1 MLDNII
7 YFSIKH
13 KLIIGMFTIAL
24 IIWGGWSTTR
34 LPIDA
39 VPDITNNQVQVI
51 TSSPSLAAQEV
62 ERLISFPVEIS
73 MANIPGIIEIRSM
86 SRFGLSVVTIVFTD
100 DTDIYWA
107 RQQVSERLKAATD
120 QIPKG
125 VGIPELGPIT
135 TGLGEIYQYV
145 LHPQKGFENKYS
157 AMELRTIQ
165 DWIVRRQMLGTK
177 GVADISSF
185 GGYLKQYEVTID
197 PEKLRSMNI
206 TIGEV
211 FAALETNNQNAGG
224 AYIDKLPNAYFIR
237 TEGLAGGLEDIKK
250 IVVRN
255 TTNGT
260 PVLIR
265 DVGIVQL
272 GHAIRYGALTRN
284 AEGEVVGGIVM
295 MLKGANSNEVI
306 KNVKVR
312 MEQIRKS
319 LPEGIEIE
327 AFLDRT
333 KLVDN
338 AIHTV
343 SKNLIEGALIVI
355 FVLVLLLGNFRAG
368 LVVASVIPLAMLF
381 AISMMNL
388 FGVSGNLMS
397 LGAIDFGLIV
407 DGAVI
412 IVEATLH
419 HITGRGYTHKL
430 SQEEMDTEVYDAA
443 SKIRSTAAF
452 GEIIILIVYLPLL
465 ALVGVEGK
473 MFKPMAQTVSFAIL
487 GAFILSLTYVPM
499 MSALCLSKTPEHK
512 KNISDRI
519 MDFFHRVYFPMR
531 EFALR
536 KKIIVVLSAF
546 LLFGGSLLLFLNMG
560 GEFIPTLDE
569 GDFAVETRVLMGS
582 SMQETINASLKAGEV
597 LKKHFPEV
605 KEVIGKIGSSEIPT
619 DPMPIEACDLMII
632 LKDKDEWTS
641 VRTKDEL
648 ANKMQE
654 VLEDEI
660 PGVSFGFQQP
670 IQMRFNEL
678 MTGARQDVA
687 IKIYGEDLDILTEQ
701 ANKLGRIV
709 APIKGAKDLYV
720 EKVTG
725 LPQIVVSFDRDKIA
739 QFGLNIDEMN
749 RIVKTA
755 FAGETTGL
763 VYEGERRFDMVVRLD
778 KVDRQSIDD
787 VRQIYVTTP
796 KGFQVPL
803 SQVANIE
810 FKVGPNQIQRD
821 DTKRRIIVAFNVR
834 GRDVESIVE
843 EIKAKA
849 DKQMKLPPGYFIT
862 YGGQFKNL
870 VEAKERLSIAVPIT
884 LGLIFILLYFTFG
897 SVKQSL
903 LIFTAIP
910 LSAIGG
916 VLALYLRNMPFS
928 ISAGVGFIALFG
940 VAVLNGI
947 VLIGEFNRLKNSGLN
962 DLYEI
967 VRKGTEIR
975 LRPVLMTALVA
986 SLGFLPM
993 ALSHGSGAEVQK
1005 PLATVVIGGLI
1016 SATLLTLLVLPILY
1030 IFSEKDF
1037 RKISPGAMTLLV
1049 PIFLFLSGP
1058 EAEAQTQSVPKAI
1071 TLEQAL
1077 QLAHEQ
1083 NNLIK
1088 SAQYEIDYN
1097 KALKGTATELN
1108 KTNATLMYGQYNSFY
1123 NDNNVTLSQDIPF
1136 PLVMHRQA
1144 QYYKAT
1150 SKRAEYNL
1158 AVTQNDLDYKIK
1170 VVYYNL
1176 RFAKSRMQLQ
1186 LKLDTLYANFLNAA
1200 ELRLKIGET
1209 NTLEKATAQ
1218 SQFYENRTYLTQVS
1232 ADVKIYETQ
1241 LQTLLNIGEPVT
1253 SVESSLDKRV
1263 LQLTEDTGA
1272 IASNP
1277 SLNYFRQQ
1285 VEVANADKVL
1295 QKARLLPDMNI
1306 GYFSQTL
1313 YGAEDYRN
1321 LSEVAGKGQRFQ
1333 GIMVG
1338 VSLPL
1343 WIKPQMSRIRATE
1356 ASVNAAE
1363 ASSKAY
1369 ERNLQGEYENAY
1381 QTYEKFKTSLEYYE
1395 TNVLPTAQVLESNAW
1410 KSYRSGNIGY
1420 LEFSQGIARAIAIE
1434 QGYLNILNQFNQSII
1449 FIEYLIGNK

>member
-1 MLDNII
+1 MLDKII

-13 KLIIGMFTIAL
+13 KLIVGMLTIAL
-24 IIWGGWSTTR
+24 IIWGCWSATR

-51 TSSPSLAAQEV
+51 TTSPSLAAQEV

-73 MANIPGIIEIRSM
+73 MANIPGIIEIRSI
-86 SRFGLSVVTIVFTD
+86 SRFGLSVVTIVFAD
-100 DTDIYWA
+100 DIDIYWA
-107 RQQVSERLKAATD
+107 RQQVSERLKAAIE

-125 VGIPELGPIT
+125 VGIPDLSPIT

-145 LHPQKGFENKYS
+145 LHPKKGYEKKYS

-185 GGYLKQYEVTID
+185 GGYLKQYEVAID

-250 IVVRN
+250 IVVKN

-260 PVLIR
+260 PVLMR

-272 GHAIRYGALTRN
+272 GHAIRYGAMTRN
-284 AEGEVVGGIVM
+284 DQGEAVGGIVM

-306 KNVKVR
+306 GNVKER
-312 MEQIRKS
+312 IEQISKS
-319 LPEGIEIE
+319 LPEGIEVE

-355 FVLVLLLGNFRAG
+355 FVLVLMLGNFRAG
-368 LVVASVIPLAMLF
+368 IVVASVIPLAMLF

-419 HITGRGYTHKL
+419 HITDRGLTHRL
-430 SQEEMDTEVYDAA
+430 SQDEMDSEVFDAA
-443 SKIRSTAAF
+443 SKIRSSAAF
-452 GEIIILIVYLPLL
+452 GEIIILIVYLPIL
-465 ALVGVEGK
+465 ALVGIEGK

-499 MSALCLSKTPEHK
+499 MSALCLSKKTEHK
-512 KNISDRI
+512 KNISDKI
-519 MDFFHRVYFPMR
+519 MEFFQNVYHPLL

-536 KKIIVVLSAF
+536 KKMVVALTAF
-546 LLFGGSLLLFLNMG
+546 LLFGGSLWLFLNMG

-582 SMQETINASLKAGEV
+582 SMQETINTALKAGEI
-597 LKKHFPEV
+597 LNKKFPEV
-605 KEVIGKIGSSEIPT
+605 KEVIGKVGSSEIPT

-641 VRTKDEL
+641 ASTRDEL

-654 VLEDEI
+654 VLENEL
-660 PGVSFGFQQP
+660 PGVNFGFQQP

-701 ANKLGRIV
+701 ANKLGKIV
-709 APIKGAKDLYV
+709 SPIEGAKDLYV

-749 RIVKTA
+749 RIIRTA
-755 FAGETTGL
+755 FAGEATGL

-778 KVDRQSIDD
+778 KVDRQNIDD

-796 KGFQVPL
+796 KGTQIPL

-843 EIKAKA
+843 EIKSKV

-870 VEAKERLSIAVPIT
+870 IEAKERLSIAVPIA
-884 LGLIFILLYFTFG
+884 LGLIFILLYFTFD
-897 SVKQSL
+897 SVKQSI

-916 VLALYLRNMPFS
+916 VLALNLRDMPFS

-947 VLIGEFNRLKNSGLN
+947 VLIGEFNRLKSSGLT

-993 ALSHGSGAEVQK
+993 ALSQGAGAEVQK

-1016 SATLLTLLVLPILY
+1016 SATLLTLLILPILY
-1030 IFSEKDF
+1030 IFSETGFK
-1037 RKISPGAMTLLV
+1037 RISPAAMTLLV
-1049 PIFLFLSGP
+1049 SVFLFLSGNN
-1058 EAEAQTQSVPKAI
+1058 AEAQTAPLSI
-1071 TLEQAL
+1071 SLEQAL
-1077 QLAHEQ
+1077 QMAHEQ
-1083 NNLIK
+1083 SNSIK
-1088 SAQYEIDYN
+1088 SAQYEVAYN
-1097 KALKGTATELN
+1097 KALKGTSTEIT

-1123 NDNNVTLSQDIPF
+1123 NDNNITLSQDIPF
-1136 PLVMHRQA
+1136 PVVMHRQA

-1150 SKRAEYNL
+1150 TKSAEYNL
-1158 AVTQNDLDYKIK
+1158 AVIQNDLDYKIK
-1170 VVYYNL
+1170 VAYYNL
-1176 RFAKSRMQLQ
+1176 RLAKSRMQLQ
-1186 LKLDTLYANFLNAA
+1186 LKLDTLYSNFLNAA
-1200 ELRLKIGET
+1200 DLRLKTGET

-1218 SQFYENRTYLTQVS
+1218 SQFYENRTYITQVN
-1232 ADVKIYETQ
+1232 ADIKIYETQ
-1241 LQTLLNIGEPVT
+1241 LQTFLNSGEPVT
-1253 SVESSLDKRV
+1253 SIESSLDKRT
-1263 LQLTEDTGA
+1263 LILMEDTNA
-1272 IASNP
+1272 IVSNP
-1277 SLNYFRQQ
+1277 SLNFFQQQ
-1285 VEVANADKVL
+1285 VEVANANKTL
-1295 QKARLLPDMNI
+1295 QKARLLPDINL

-1313 YGAEDYRN
+1313 YGATDYKDVS
-1321 LSEVAGKGQRFQ
+1321 LVAGKRQRFQ
-1333 GIMVG
+1333 GVMVG

-1343 WIKPQMSRIRATE
+1343 WIKPQMSRIKATD
-1356 ASVNAAE
+1356 ASVNAAKT
-1363 ASSKAY
+1363 SHKAF

-1381 QTYEKFKTSLEYYE
+1381 QQYEKYKISLEYYE
-1395 TNVLPTAQVLESNAW
+1395 SNVLPTAQVLENSAW
-1410 KSYRSGNIGY
+1410 KNYRTGNIGY
-1420 LEFSQGIARAIAIE
+1420 LEFSQGIARAVAIE
-1434 QGYLNILNQFNQSII
+1434 QGYLNALNQFNQSII
-1449 FIEYLIGNK
+1449 VIEYLIGNK

>member
-1 MLDNII
+1 
-7 YFSIKH
+7 
-13 KLIIGMFTIAL
+13 MFTIAL
-24 IIWGGWSTTR
+24 IIWGCWSATR

-51 TSSPSLAAQEV
+51 TISPSLAAQEV

-107 RQQVSERLKAATD
+107 RQQVSERLKAAIE

-125 VGIPELGPIT
+125 VGTPDLGPVT

-145 LHPQKGFENKYS
+145 LHPQRGFENKYS

-185 GGYLKQYEVTID
+185 GGYLKQYEVAID

-211 FAALETNNQNAGG
+211 FAALETNNRNAGG

-265 DVGIVQL
+265 DVGTVQL

-295 MLKGANSNEVI
+295 MLKGENSNEVI
-306 KNVKVR
+306 GNVKER

-355 FVLVLLLGNFRAG
+355 FVLVLMLGNFRAG

-419 HITGRGYTHKL
+419 HITGRGHTHRL
-430 SQEEMDTEVYDAA
+430 TQEEMDSDVYDAA
-443 SKIRSTAAF
+443 SKIRSSAAF
-452 GEIIILIVYLPLL
+452 GEIIILIVYLPIL

-499 MSALCLSKTPEHK
+499 MSALCLSKSPEHK

-519 MDFFHRVYFPMR
+519 MDFFQRVYFPMR

-536 KKIIVVLSAF
+536 KKAIVILSSF
-546 LLFGGSLLLFLNMG
+546 FLFGGSLLLFINMG
-560 GEFIPTLDE
+560 GEFIPSLDE

-619 DPMPIEACDLMII
+619 DPMPIEACDLMVI
-632 LKDKDEWTS
+632 LKDRDEWTS
-641 VRTKDEL
+641 ASTKDEL

-654 VLEDEI
+654 ILEDEI

-701 ANKLGRIV
+701 ANKLGKIV
-709 APIKGAKDLYV
+709 APIEGAKDLYV

-755 FAGETTGL
+755 FAGESTGL

-778 KVDRQSIDD
+778 KVDRKNIDD

-796 KGFQVPL
+796 KGAQIPL

-843 EIKAKA
+843 EIKAKVE
-849 DKQMKLPPGYFIT
+849 KQMKLPPGYFIT

-870 VEAKERLSIAVPIT
+870 VEAKERLSIAVPIA
-884 LGLIFILLYFTFG
+884 LGLIFILLYFTFD
-897 SVKQSL
+897 SAKQSV

-916 VLALYLRNMPFS
+916 VLALYLRDMPFS

-947 VLIGEFNRLKNSGLN
+947 VLIGEFNRLKSSGMK
-962 DLYEI
+962 DLHEI

-1030 IFSEKDF
+1030 IFSEKGF
-1037 RKISPGAMTLLV
+1037 RKIPPVAMVLLV
-1049 PIFLFLSGP
+1049 PGFMFLSAQK
-1058 EAEAQTQSVPKAI
+1058 AEAQTAPKAI

-1083 NNLIK
+1083 NNFIK
-1088 SAQYEIDYN
+1088 SAEYEIAYN
-1097 KALKGTATELN
+1097 KALKGTATEIS
-1108 KTNATLMYGQYNSFY
+1108 KTNATVMYGQYNSFY

-1144 QYYKAT
+1144 EYYKAT
-1150 SKRAEYNL
+1150 TKSAEYNL
-1158 AVTQNDLDYKIK
+1158 AVTRNDLDYKIK
-1170 VVYYNL
+1170 VAYYNL

-1186 LKLDTLYANFLNAA
+1186 FKLDTLYANFLNAA
-1200 ELRLKIGET
+1200 DLRLRTGET

-1218 SQFYENRTYLTQVS
+1218 SQFYENRTYLTQVN
-1232 ADVKIYETQ
+1232 ADIKIYETQ
-1241 LQTLLNIGEPVT
+1241 LQTLLNMGEPVT
-1253 SVESSLDKRV
+1253 SFETSLDKRV
-1263 LQLTEDTGA
+1263 LDLKEDTGA
-1272 IASNP
+1272 VASNP
-1277 SLNYFRQQ
+1277 TLNYFRQQ
-1285 VEVANADKVL
+1285 VEVANANKVL
-1295 QKARLLPDMNI
+1295 QKARLLPDLNI

-1313 YGAEDYRN
+1313 YGAQDYRN
-1321 LSEVAGKGQRFQ
+1321 MSDVAGKGQRFQ
-1333 GIMVG
+1333 GVMVG
-1338 VSLPL
+1338 VSVPL
-1343 WIKPQMSRIRATE
+1343 WIKPQISRIKATE

-1369 ERNLQGEYENAY
+1369 ERNLLGEYENAY
-1381 QTYEKFKTSLEYYE
+1381 QSYEKFKTSLEYYE
-1395 TNVLPTAQVLESNAW
+1395 VNVLPTAQVLESNAW
-1410 KSYRSGNIGY
+1410 KNYRSGNIGY

-1434 QGYLNILNQFNQSII
+1434 QGYLNILNQFNQAII